1 MRIFLMWARD
11 SRAGA
16 ELEPEEVARALQNVM
31 DALFAAPPPVAV
43 ERNAAAAM
51 VFVQIPARGWTAPFV
66 QEDEH
71 GRAYVTD
78 HPVGLRRALAA
89 AGERARPGAELA
101 VLGRRLARDP
111 APVLAELA
119 PPFAL
124 TWWPIGRDE
133 ALLQTDGLGQAQV
146 FTYDD
151 GSLWAA
157 TNKIT
162 ALRALG
168 VRLDPDPVGWAGKA
182 TSGWFPLDRTG
193 FRHVTFGDPG
203 TQIRIDRAGVHRRTV
218 DVLEGWLH
226 PAPTTRAEALEAGRA
241 AMVQHI
247 RDGAPYFDG
256 RPDAGL
262 SGGWDTRAVVS
273 SFAGAGVDV
282 RLKVKGQEGKF
293 DVMLARRLAEIAG
306 LDLEVRPKAELPPE
320 RTEDLERSLRLA
332 LLWQAGHM
340 WSENHKTFLWSEERH
355 VDGGAL
361 NVMGQH
367 GEIVRGHYERR
378 ARAWEAAGP
387 EDYEDRAVAFIMNQ
401 APAALRDDL
410 RDDVREL
417 LHAAYRRAARY
428 GLDGLAALDL
438 LYLLE
443 RTRRYNGASLEA
455 QFGFVFTPFLNPG
468 LIRAAY
474 GLRAAG
480 GAFVADRRQVNPLHR
495 HIIETNMPA
504 WRGIEFEEDLRR
516 AARRAAREAA
526 ARADQAGEPPAPPVR
541 DWRPSPGKQYY
552 DYDLYWAQV
561 GGPLVERLTSEDGA
575 WTEVF
580 DAARVREEGQTPP
593 VEVALV
599 ALVAE
604 ATAPAGA

>member
-1 MRIFLMWARD
+1 MWARG

-16 ELEPEEVARALQNVM
+16 ELDPRAVGHALQEVM
-31 DALFAAPPPVAV
+31 GPLFADTPPVEIEA
-43 ERNAAAAM
+43 NAAAAM
-51 VFVQIPARGWTAPFV
+51 VYMQIPVRGWTAPHV

-78 HPVGLRRALAA
+78 HPVGLRRALAT
-89 AGERARPGAELA
+89 AGETATPGAELA

-111 APVLAELA
+111 APVLSELA

-124 TWWPIGRDE
+124 TWWPSDADE
-133 ALLQTDGLGQAQV
+133 AVLQADGLGQAQV

-168 VRLDPDPVGWAGKA
+168 VRLEPDPLDWAGKA
-182 TSGWFPLDRTG
+182 TAGWFPLDRTG
-193 FRHVTFGDPG
+193 FRHVSYGEPG
-203 TQIRIDRAGVHRRTV
+203 AQVRIDRAGVHRRTV

-226 PAPTTRAEALEAGRA
+226 PAPMTRAEALDAGRA

-247 RDGAPYFDG
+247 RDGAPYFEG
-256 RPDAGL
+256 RPEAGL

-273 SFAGAGVDV
+273 SFVGAGVDV

-293 DVMLARRLAEIAG
+293 DVQLARRLAEVAG

-340 WSENHKTFLWSEERH
+340 WSENHKTFLWSDERH
-355 VDGGAL
+355 VDGGAV

-378 ARAWEAAGP
+378 ARAWEATGP
-387 EDYEDRAVAFIMNQ
+387 EEYEDRAVAFIMDQ

-417 LHAAYRRAARY
+417 LVAAYRRAARW
-428 GLDGLAALDL
+428 GLDGLAALDF

-455 QFGFVFTPFLNPG
+455 QFGFVFTPFLSPG

-480 GAFVADRRQVNPLHR
+480 EVFIEKRRQVNPLHR
-495 HIIETNMPA
+495 HVIEANMPQ

-516 AARRAAREAA
+516 AAKRAKREAA
-526 ARADQAGEPPAPPVR
+526 AAGPGGGEVAAAR
-541 DWRPSPGKQYY
+541 DWRPAQGKQYY
-552 DYDLYWAQV
+552 DYDLYWEEV
-561 GGPLVERLTSEDGA
+561 GGPLLRRLTGQDGW

-580 DAARVREEGQTPP
+580 DAGRVRDGAQTAP

-599 ALVAE
+599 ALAADE
-604 ATAPAGA
+604 TAPAGV